1 MKHPL
6 TQMRLVMP
14 FLPASARK
22 YIWTFITIS
31 CLLSLLDVAALM
43 LLALSLSAM
52 LTGADVNLPVLGVV
66 QEENYVWLLL
76 AVSALILLKSTLS
89 LWQQWAATRRFAEF
103 ELVLGVRLF
112 DAYIGAPWVERLGR
126 TSSQLVRMADV
137 GVSAVI
143 SGLVLPLIGIPTLL
157 LSTALIAVTLFVV
170 QPLTAVVTVVY
181 LGLIA
186 VLMSQVLTKRAVQAG
201 RVNRDYSYKVASL
214 MTDMVAALKEVTLRD
229 KVDEV
234 AEVVKENRVHASRA
248 RANIQFLNG
257 VPKFILDSALIGG
270 FLIVGVLSYLVEG
283 TLAAAISAIALF
295 AVAGMRLVPAL
306 TTFQSASNSIN
317 ANQAQ
322 VNAVLRDMRYADQ
335 QRKNREELGR
345 EPLADEPKQLVLKD
359 VTFTYPTGD
368 QPAVFNVSMTI
379 KMGSSI
385 GLVGESGSG
394 KSTLVDIL
402 LGLLVPQSGSIRMD
416 EQDLNDVLAAWRSRV
431 GYVPQEV
438 ALFDGT
444 VAQNVALSWKGDI
457 DEEKV
462 IDALKAA
469 QLWDAI
475 QKRPGGIQ
483 TKVGERGMGFSGGQR
498 QRLGIAR
505 ALYTDPYVLILDEA
519 TSALDT
525 ITEAEVAKSVSALR
539 GDVTLI
545 SIAHRLST
553 VRDVDELFYMEDG
566 FVMARGSFDEVV
578 AAVPTFRQQA
588 TLAGLIA
595 EAEPGH
601 VPIE

>member
-1 MKHPL
+1 
-6 TQMRLVMP
+6 MRLIMP
-14 FLPASARK
+14 FLPSSARR
-22 YIWTFITIS
+22 YIWTFITAS
-31 CLLSLLDVAALM
+31 CLLALLDVAALM
-43 LLALSLSAM
+43 LMALSISAM
-52 LTGADVNLPVLGVV
+52 LTGADVNVPVVGVV

-76 AVSALILLKSTLS
+76 AVSGLILLKSTLS

-143 SGLVLPLIGIPTLL
+143 SGLVLPLMGIPTLV
-157 LSTALIAVTLFVV
+157 LSTTLIAATLFFV
-170 QPLTAVVTVVY
+170 QPLTAVVTVLY

-186 VLMSQVLTKRAVQAG
+186 LLMSWVLTKRAVQAG

-234 AEVVKENRVHASRA
+234 AEVVREHRVHAARA
-248 RANIQFLNG
+248 RANIQFLGG
-257 VPKFILDSALIGG
+257 VPKFILDTALIGG
-270 FLIVGVLSYLVEG
+270 FLIVGTLSYLVEG
-283 TLAAAISAIALF
+283 SLAAAISAIALF
-295 AVAGMRLVPAL
+295 AVAGLRLVPAL

-317 ANQAQ
+317 ANRAQ
-322 VNAVLRDMRYADQ
+322 VNAVLRDMRYADR
-335 QRKNREELGR
+335 QREHRETLGR
-345 EPLADEPKQLVLKD
+345 EPLEDEPKELILRD
-359 VTFTYPTGD
+359 VSFTYPTGD
-368 QPAVFNVSMTI
+368 EPAVSNVSMTI

-402 LGLLVPQSGSIRMD
+402 LGLLVPQSGSIHVD
-416 EQDLNDVLAAWRSRV
+416 QQNLSDVLAAWRSRV

-444 VAQNVALSWKGDI
+444 VAQNVALAWKGDI
-457 DEEKV
+457 DEDKV
-462 IDALKAA
+462 VDCLKRA
-469 QLWDAI
+469 QLWDAV
-475 QKRPGGIQ
+475 QKRPGGIGA
-483 TKVGERGMGFSGGQR
+483 KVGERGMGFSGGQR

-525 ITEAEVAKSVSALR
+525 ITEAEVAKAVSALR
-539 GDVTLI
+539 GNVTVI

-553 VRDVDELFYMEDG
+553 VRDADELFFMEDG
-566 FVMARGSFDEVV
+566 LILAHGTFDEVV
-578 AAVPTFRQQA
+578 DEVPTFRQQA
-588 TLAGLIA
+588 TLAGLISGT
-595 EAEPGH
+595 EPGP
-601 VPIE
+601 VRID